1 MKSYIATFWIISASV
16 YIIVRTTQTSQSSS
30 NDLSIPTTS
39 SSSSLSHDHPMI
51 THRQQQQRRRLEV
64 EFEAGLK
71 ELKKYKQ
78 EHGDLLVSQG
88 HVVVINGEEVKLGK
102 WVQRLRQL
110 YKNTYA
116 FNHITIWSFWVVVVV
131 VVPFPC

>member
-1 MKSYIATFWIISASV
+1 
-16 YIIVRTTQTSQSSS
+16 
-30 NDLSIPTTS
+30 
-39 SSSSLSHDHPMI
+39 MI
-51 THRQQQQRRRLEV
+51 THQQQQRRRLEV

-116 FNHITIWSFWVVVVV
+116 FNHITIWVVVVT
-131 VVPFPC
+131 FPC